1 MPTDIHK
8 RAIEIGSSNYG
19 NVKKVFLSY
28 PSNYFLDH
36 PDIQFEIFNKI
47 SCEFKI
53 PFSSIRISGSA
64 HTGYSFIKRRPFLE
78 KESDLD
84 VAIIDAR
91 LFQQLLEQ
99 CYERSEGFRPDMFPT
114 EEGTSKSLRNQFMN
128 YSGRGIIRPDLMPKG
143 PEKQRIWSFFNRLS
157 NEYTEK
163 FKNISAGIYLSET
176 IYTLKQRSSLQSPEV
191 EVI

>member
-8 RAIEIGSSNYG
+8 IAIEAGSSNYG

-28 PSNYFLDH
+28 PCNYFLDH
-36 PDIQFEIFNKI
+36 PDVQFEIFNKI

-64 HTGYSFIKRRPFLE
+64 QTGYSFIKKRPFIE

-99 CYERSEGFRPDMFPT
+99 CYERSEGFRPDLFPT
-114 EEGTSKSLRNQFMN
+114 EIGTSKSLRNQFMN
-128 YSGRGIIRPDLMPKG
+128 YSGRGIIRPDLMPMG
-143 PEKQRIWSFFNRLS
+143 PEKQKIWSFFNRLS
-157 NEYTEK
+157 NEYSER
-163 FKNISAGIYLSET
+163 FKNISAGIYISET

-191 EVI
+191 ETV

>member
-8 RAIEIGSSNYG
+8 KAIEADSSSYW
-19 NVKKVFLSY
+19 NVKKVYLSY
-28 PSNYFLDH
+28 PCNYFVDH

-47 SCEFKI
+47 ANEFKI
-53 PFSSIRISGSA
+53 PFSSIRVTGSA
-64 HTGYSFIKRRPFLE
+64 QTGYSFLKKRPFLE

-84 VAIIDAR
+84 LAIIDAR

-99 CYERSEGFRPDMFPT
+99 CYERSDGFRPDTFPV
-114 EEGTSKSLRNQFMN
+114 EEGTKKSLRNQFMN

-157 NEYTEK
+157 NEYAER
-163 FKNISAGIYLSET
+163 FKTINAGIYLSET
-176 IYTLKQRSSLQSPEV
+176 IYALKQRSSLQSPEV
-191 EVI
+191 EVV

>member
-1 MPTDIHK
+1 MPNNIHK
-8 RAIEIGSSNYG
+8 RAIESGSSNYG

-28 PSNYFLDH
+28 PCNYFLDH
-36 PDIQFEIFNKI
+36 PEVQFEIFNKI

-64 HTGYSFIKRRPFLE
+64 HTGYSFIKKRPFLE
-78 KESDLD
+78 RESDLD

-114 EEGTSKSLRNQFMN
+114 EEGKSLRNQFLN
-128 YSGRGIIRPDLMPKG
+128 YSGRGILRPDLMPKG

-157 NEYTEK
+157 NEYAER
-163 FKNISAGIYLSET
+163 FKNINAGIYLSET
-176 IYTLKQRSSLQSPEV
+176 IYTLKQRSSIQSQEIEIV
-191 EVI
+191 